1 MRVMKFVP
9 SPLGLGQLSG
19 KGGSVVASHN
29 RFGSYL
35 RTRVIPV
42 NPASSAQMA
51 ARSRFA
57 LTAEAWRNL
66 TDSQRESWE
75 AAAAEYVRTDAQG
88 ESFTYN
94 GFMLFMS
101 NNNVLRWAGVSPLT
115 VPDLAPTFPSLGT
128 LTFTATVTGT
138 VLTLGYTGTLGANFG
153 LMIYLTRCYSL
164 GKTYV
169 GDPAPRTRQGKG
181 LFKLMDYLAADETS
195 PADLYSRWNARFGT
209 LNSGQKISCSV
220 APFSKTLG
228 YIGPFRT
235 VVATVGA

>member
-1 MRVMKFVP
+1 MKYVP
-9 SPLGLGQLSG
+9 SLLGVGQLSG

-35 RTRVIPV
+35 RNRVIPV
-42 NPASSAQMA
+42 NPASGEQMSSRARFSNSA
-51 ARSRFA
+51 
-57 LTAEAWRNL
+57 TAWRNL
-66 TDSQRESWE
+66 TDVQRESWE

-94 GFMLFMS
+94 GFTLYMS
-101 NNNVLRWAGVSPLT
+101 NNNVLRWANITPIT
-115 VPDLAPTFPSLGT
+115 TPDVAPTFPSLGT

-164 GKTYV
+164 GRTYV

-181 LFKLMDYLAADETS
+181 LFKLMAYLAADETS
-195 PADLYSRWNARFGT
+195 PADMYSRWNARFGL